1 MDKILRNLIIPLSIT
16 LVVIALYVT
25 LCTVFLKNADEKKK
39 MIPIQVVFF
48 MLVILEVAK
57 IVYLIGRDD
66 KFFPNRYPIV
76 FCSMVMYAF
85 PVFCFKK
92 NRFSD
97 IAMGFCVIPSIL
109 AFLMFAALQWKYDMS
124 LMQVHSY
131 IYHGSMLAVALYLMT
146 AKLYR
151 FEFKKYYAHA
161 LTVGAYLVF
170 ASCISLLIGGAI
182 SVFAPTDP
190 YLAFLYNLSG
200 FGVGICILLIAEF
213 VAHFA
218 VYGIIELCRR
228 HKKKP
233 PEGGKP
239 DEEEAVQHV

>member
-1 MDKILRNLIIPLSIT
+1 
-16 LVVIALYVT
+16 
-25 LCTVFLKNADEKKK
+25 
-39 MIPIQVVFF
+39 
-48 MLVILEVAK
+48 
-57 IVYLIGRDD
+57 
-66 KFFPNRYPIV
+66 
-76 FCSMVMYAF
+76 
-85 PVFCFKK
+85 
-92 NRFSD
+92 
-97 IAMGFCVIPSIL
+97 
-109 AFLMFAALQWKYDMS
+109 
-124 LMQVHSY
+124 MQVHSY

-151 FEFKKYYAHA
+151 FEFKKYYAQA

>member
-97 IAMGFCVIPSIL
+97 IAMGFCIIPSIL

-151 FEFKKYYAHA
+151 FEFKKFYAQA
-161 LTVGAYLVF
+161 LTVGRLVF
-170 ASCISLLIGGAI
+170 ASCISLLTGGAI
-182 SVFAPTDP
+182 SVFARPIP
-190 YLAFLYNLSG
+190 ISPFSIPLG
-200 FGVGICILLIAEF
+200 FRGGDRILLIAEF
-213 VAHFA
+213 VAYFA

-239 DEEEAVQHV
+239 DEEEAVQYV